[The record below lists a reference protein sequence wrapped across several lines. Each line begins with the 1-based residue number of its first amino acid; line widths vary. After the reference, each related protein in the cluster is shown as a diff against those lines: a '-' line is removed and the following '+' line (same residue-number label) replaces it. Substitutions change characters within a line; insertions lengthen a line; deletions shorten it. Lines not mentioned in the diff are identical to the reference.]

1 MANSKENKRLEGE
14 IANQTW
20 LMSGLIPG
28 VRLFRNNVGEA
39 RAQSGQWIKFGLHKG
54 SSDFIG
60 WQSLIVTSEMI
71 GKRIAV
77 FIGVEIKTP
86 EGVVSPEQQGF
97 LEEVNRWGGKAVVI
111 TSASELKTRL
121 AQQL

>member
-1 MANSKENKRLEGE
+1 MVSKKDKELEGE

-28 VRLFRNNVGEA
+28 VRLFRNNVGA
-39 RAQSGQWIKFGLHKG
+39 AKAQSGQWIKFGLHKG

-60 WQSLIVTSEMI
+60 WRSVVITPDMI
-71 GKRIAV
+71 GKRIAQ

-86 EGVVSPEQQGF
+86 TGRISPEQQGF
-97 LEEVNRWGGKAVVI
+97 LEEVNEWGGKAVVI
-111 TSASELKTRL
+111 SNASELKPRL
-121 AQQL
+121 AQQP